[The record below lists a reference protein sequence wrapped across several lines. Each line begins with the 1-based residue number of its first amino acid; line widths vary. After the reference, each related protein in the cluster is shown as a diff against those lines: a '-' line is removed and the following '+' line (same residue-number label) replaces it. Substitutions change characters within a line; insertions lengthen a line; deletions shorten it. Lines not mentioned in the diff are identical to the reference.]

1 MYDFVYTSVKKN
13 PYRDGALPPNSTLL
27 LNHSVLPFENI
38 SQKDAQPL
46 DRAPLVWQPGY
57 VMVREGSM
65 GHRKKAEK
73 YGDSPLTQLC
83 GCGSISTEN
92 EERDYER

>member
-1 MYDFVYTSVKKN
+1 MCIDTSHKDTSHKDTSHMYDFVYTSVKKN

-46 DRAPLVWQPGY
+46 DRAPLVW
-57 VMVREGSM
+57 
-65 GHRKKAEK
+65 
-73 YGDSPLTQLC
+73 
-83 GCGSISTEN
+83 
-92 EERDYER
+92 